1 MKRLCL
7 SLFVVLAFLIAF
19 PGVSLAEDEIA
30 VISSDAQAQFPLAI
44 TFLLEVESA
53 NGITDIDL
61 KYRVER
67 LSLVPV
73 SCRVDVDF
81 TPGQGVSAGWT
92 WNMLETGGLP
102 IGAEVEYW
110 WLIEDGAGHQI
121 ETSPNTV
128 QFDDLRYHWNSLTSG
143 QTTLFWYEGDQ
154 SFAQELLDAADEAL
168 VRLASDIGVYLEQP
182 AKIYIYASSWDLQG
196 ALVYPQEW
204 TGGVAFTE
212 YGIIAIGISPGNLEW
227 GERAIAHEL
236 GHLVVHQAVFGPYG
250 DLPTWLDEGLA
261 MHAEGELRSDL
272 QEQLDEAVANNTL
285 FSVCSIASSFP
296 ANPYE
301 AMLCYAQSYSVVQFL
316 LDNYGRDNILELLA
330 IFKEGSTY
338 DDALLEVYGLDMD
351 GLNDLWRGSLGL
363 GSQPTPTPGDEV
375 SGIPALYVAL
385 IVVVAILGAL
395 FICLALRLLGRMR

>member
-7 SLFVVLAFLIAF
+7 LFILILALFAAF
-19 PGVSLAEDEIA
+19 PDISLAQGNIS
-30 VISSDAQAQFPLAI
+30 VISSSAEPCFPDRI
-44 TFLLEVESA
+44 TFNLEAESSA
-53 NGITDIDL
+53 QIIDIDL
-61 KYRVER
+61 NYRVKKM
-67 LSLVPV
+67 SLVPV

-81 TPGQGVSAGWT
+81 TPGRRVATSCT
-92 WNMLETGGLP
+92 WNMEVTGGLP
-102 IGAEVEYW
+102 PGTEIDYW
-110 WLIEDGAGHQI
+110 WLIEDDIGQKV
-121 ETSPNTV
+121 ETSPHTV
-128 QFDDLRYHWNSLTSG
+128 KFDDLRYDWRSLTSG
-143 QTTLFWYEGDQ
+143 QVTIYWYEGDQ

-168 VRLASDIGVYLEQP
+168 VRLASDIGVSLEQP

-236 GHLVVHQAVFGPYG
+236 GHLVVHQALFGPYG

-330 IFKEGSTY
+330 VFKEGSTP
-338 DDALLEVYGLDMD
+338 DKALLEVYGLDMG
-351 GLNDLWRGSLGL
+351 GLNDLWRSSLGL
-363 GSQPTPTPGDEV
+363 GPQPLPTPEDEV
-375 SGIPALYVAL
+375 SGIPSSYIAL
-385 IVVVAILGAL
+385 IVVVALLGAL
-395 FICLALRLLGRMR
+395 FIYLALRLLRRMR